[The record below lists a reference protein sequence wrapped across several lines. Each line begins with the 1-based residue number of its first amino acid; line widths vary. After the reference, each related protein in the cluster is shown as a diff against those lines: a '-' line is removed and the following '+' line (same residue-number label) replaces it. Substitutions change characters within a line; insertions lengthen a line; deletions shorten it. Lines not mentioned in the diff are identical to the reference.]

1 MFQNFN
7 DGQEII
13 YQDLNK
19 IPSRFQR
26 LIFDKVIYEMIGR
39 NNQGFFQDS
48 ISVSRISNTEVN
60 IKSGLGFQFENISSS
75 EPTMRP
81 MILES
86 NLSQIIPTANPTNDR
101 IDIISAKATMIDG
114 DTENRKFKD
123 AFTDLIAS
131 ESAVVEKKWS
141 IEIVV
146 TSGTPDV
153 TPVAPAN
160 PAGYI
165 QLCEILVEAANGIVA
180 EANVTD
186 KRNLLPL
193 AGFSGATGSNEYD
206 AVVGDTSILG
216 VSHETLKAALDD
228 PAILAGSKILV
239 TRDELIGTIPV
250 VAKNDIQ
257 IVFKT
262 GVSFTDNGAGIGIDI
277 NANGVIVQN
286 ARLVNFTSGIN
297 IQSGSLYNII
307 ERVRFNNC
315 TDAVSGLVGK
325 NILQSSIEE

>member
-26 LIFDKVIYEMIGR
+26 LIFDKIVYEMIGR

-48 ISVSRISNTEVN
+48 ISVTRISNTEVN
-60 IKSGLGFQFENISSS
+60 IKSGLGFQFENVSNS

-81 MILES
+81 MVLES

-101 IDIISAKATMIDG
+101 IDIISAKAVLIDG
-114 DTENRKFKD
+114 ETENRKFKD
-123 AFTDLIAS
+123 AFTDSITS
-131 ESAVVEKKWS
+131 ESAVVEKLWS

-153 TPVAPAN
+153 APVAPSV

-193 AGFSGATGSNEYD
+193 AGFSGTTGSNEYD
-206 AVVGDTSILG
+206 AVVGDTSLLG

-228 PAILAGSKILV
+228 PSILAGSKILV
-239 TRDELIGTIPV
+239 TRNESVGSTPV
-250 VAKNDIQ
+250 IQ
-257 IVFKT
+257 K
-262 GVSFTDNGAGIGIDI
+262 
-277 NANGVIVQN
+277 
-286 ARLVNFTSGIN
+286 R
-297 IQSGSLYNII
+297 
-307 ERVRFNNC
+307 
-315 TDAVSGLVGK
+315 
-325 NILQSSIEE
+325 

>member
-26 LIFDKVIYEMIGR
+26 LIFDKIVYEMIGR

-48 ISVSRISNTEVN
+48 ISVTRISNTEVN
-60 IKSGLGFQFENISSS
+60 IKSGLGFQFENVSNS

-81 MILES
+81 MVLES

-101 IDIISAKATMIDG
+101 IDIISAKAVLIDG
-114 DTENRKFKD
+114 ETENRKFKD
-123 AFTDLIAS
+123 AFTDSITS
-131 ESAVVEKKWS
+131 ESAVVEKLWS

-153 TPVAPAN
+153 APVAPSV

-193 AGFSGATGSNEYD
+193 AGFSGTTGSNEYD
-206 AVVGDTSILG
+206 AVVGDTSLLG

-228 PAILAGSKILV
+228 PSILAGSKILV
-239 TRDELIGTIPV
+239 TRNESVGSTPV
-250 VAKNDIQ
+250 IQKDNIQ
-257 IVFKT
+257 IVFKS
-262 GVSFTDNGAGIGIDI
+262 GVSFTDDGAGTGIDI
-277 NANGVIVQN
+277 DANGAIIQN

-297 IQSGSLYNII
+297 IQSGSTYNII
-307 ERVRFNNC
+307 ERSRFNNC
-315 TDAVSGLVGK
+315 TDAVTGLIGK